1 MLNQLEEIEQ
11 AALVALD
18 EVEDEQAMEQ
28 WRVANLGRSS
38 PLMAV
43 FDQMRDLPKDERPA
57 IGRRS
62 NEVKQKLEKKHSEK
76 ADLINQLA
84 LQKSLETERLDVTM
98 PGRPVSLGRLHDQFH

>member
-62 NEVKQKLEKKHSEK
+62 NEVKQKLEKKYSEK
-76 ADLINQLA
+76 ADLINQVHSSNPNMTKTQAPSTRRCRDYLKCN
-84 LQKSLETERLDVTM
+84 QIQ
-98 PGRPVSLGRLHDQFH
+98 P